1 MDNGGS
7 QLGEEWND
15 KEQSDNKMGKD
26 MDRGKQAYRVSETTD
41 GAGQLFLP
49 EWGMGLCDLC

>member
-1 MDNGGS
+1 MGNGGS

-41 GAGQLFLP
+41 GTGQL
-49 EWGMGLCDLC
+49 

>member
-15 KEQSDNKMGKD
+15 KEQSDNKKGKD

-41 GAGQLFLP
+41 GTGQL
-49 EWGMGLCDLC
+49 